1 MPGSKRAKT
10 AYWIFTILFCLM
22 MGFTVYAQ
30 LFLPQVAQ
38 VFSHLGFP
46 NYFRIELC
54 WAKLAGLL
62 VLILPMAP
70 PRLKEWAYAGFA
82 IVLVSALIAH
92 LSVGDGCQR
101 SPKIPPA
108 RSPKNPPLLR
118 LSWSCLGLVAGPV
131 EPVGGA
137 AVGAVQ
143 GAVGNAASGVFHS
156 SGRSIGHVVLFRGR
170 GAAPGFPAP
179 YKARCASAAR
189 PCASP

>member
-1 MPGSKRAKT
+1 MTKKEGQMPGSKRAKI
-10 AYWIFTILFCLM
+10 AYWIFTIPFCLM

-70 PRLKEWAYAGFA
+70 PRLKEWAYAGFT

-92 LSVGDGCQR
+92 LSVGDG
-101 SPKIPPA
+101 PEA
-108 RSPKNPPLLR
+108 W
-118 LSWSCLGLVAGPV
+118 SWSVGYLVLGAL
-131 EPVGGA
+131 
-137 AVGAVQ
+137 
-143 GAVGNAASGVFHS
+143 SYLS
-156 SGRSIGHVVLFRGR
+156 FRMT
-170 GAAPGFPAP
+170 AP
-179 YKARCASAAR
+179 S
-189 PCASP
+189 

>member
-1 MPGSKRAKT
+1 MTGSKRAKT

-46 NYFRIELC
+46 DYFRIELC

-82 IVLVSALIAH
+82 IVLVSAPHPEL
-92 LSVGDGCQR
+92 LEPPVLPPRPSQR
-101 SPKIPPA
+101 A
-108 RSPKNPPLLR
+108 F
-118 LSWSCLGLVAGPV
+118 
-131 EPVGGA
+131 
-137 AVGAVQ
+137 
-143 GAVGNAASGVFHS
+143 ASG
-156 SGRSIGHVVLFRGR
+156 
-170 GAAPGFPAP
+170 AQ
-179 YKARCASAAR
+179 
-189 PCASP
+189 